1 MPLPEITED
10 LINDLVSGTSL
21 TKGYGYFHNGSVVKL
36 LVENGA
42 YKAHVEGS
50 ELYTVTISEKKGNIR
65 TDCTCPYD
73 WGGACKHVAAAML
86 AIVHD
91 KKIRKHKKDTED
103 IKTLIEKVDAVRL
116 KTFLFEILSGNA
128 ALLED
133 FKIFARGK
141 EETSNT
147 AGNYEKE
154 ILSQL
159 NKLKGM
165 EYYYDDYH
173 DSYEHPISNIIDNFS
188 KIAEKYAV
196 QGNRKEAI
204 KIYQGICDA
213 CIESL
218 QNERLEDFYD
228 DIHYAAH
235 QAFNAIAE
243 NISNILLSLKD
254 KMPYIDYF
262 LKAYYEFENKD
273 IFKEVFLKIIDSPEE
288 ADYVLGKQNIKLI
301 PPIILSLLIVKG
313 EPEEVFSFG
322 EKHYK
327 EYPEM
332 AVPLSAFYLKRNQR
346 DKAIATA
353 EKALEQIQGKS
364 RDFRFGFHLP
374 DVQKQ
379 LREFLD
385 GCYRLESDYPKVLE
399 NLIMLIFQERDF
411 AYYKKLKK
419 IIKTEREKSAIIA
432 RLEQLLDGDYD
443 LLFKIYSIEDDY
455 EKMLQL
461 AKKSIS
467 FDVFN
472 LIIKKL
478 RDRYPEECFELYK
491 KKINIFVEDV
501 KKRDAYRQAAYWL
514 KLMKEI
520 PGTPEK
526 FRRYIDHLREKYRRR
541 PAFIDE
547 IKGI

>member
-10 LINDLVSGTSL
+10 IINDLASGTSL
-21 TKGYGYFHNGSVVKL
+21 TKGYSYFHNGSVVKL
-36 LVENGA
+36 WIENGV

-50 ELYTVTISEKKGNIR
+50 ELYTVTISEKKGDIQA
-65 TDCTCPYD
+65 DCTCPYD
-73 WGGACKHVAAAML
+73 WGGACKHIVAAML

-91 KKIRKHKKDTED
+91 KAIKKHKKNTED
-103 IKTLIEKVDAVRL
+103 IKTLIENVDAGRL
-116 KTFLFEILSGNA
+116 KTFLFEILSGDA
-128 ALLED
+128 ALMED
-133 FKIFARGK
+133 FKIFAKGK
-141 EETSNT
+141 KETANT
-147 AGNYEKE
+147 SEKYKKE
-154 ILSQL
+154 ILSQF
-159 NKLKGM
+159 NKLNGI

-173 DSYEHPISNIIDNFS
+173 DSYEHPISNILDEFS
-188 KIAEKYAV
+188 ETAEKYAS
-196 QGNRKEAI
+196 QGNYKETI

-213 CIESL
+213 CNESL
-218 QNERLEDFYD
+218 RNERLEDFYD
-228 DIHYAAH
+228 DIHYAAE
-235 QAFNAIAE
+235 QAVDSMSDHIRN
-243 NISNILLSLKD
+243 LSLSIND
-254 KMPYIDYF
+254 KKPYLDYLLQAYNTF
-262 LKAYYEFENKD
+262 LN
-273 IFKEVFLKIIDSPEE
+273 KEVFRAVFPKVINTTEE
-288 ADYVLGKQNIKLI
+288 ADYVLSKQDVDLI
-301 PPIILSLLIVKG
+301 PPIVLSLLIVKG
-313 EPEEVFSFG
+313 EPELVSSFG

-364 RDFRFGFHLP
+364 KDFRFGFHLP
-374 DVQKQ
+374 DEQKG

-385 GCYRLESDYPKVLE
+385 GCYRSESDYPKILE
-399 NLIMLIFQERDF
+399 NLIMLIFQEREI
-411 AYYKKLKK
+411 AYYKRLKK
-419 IIKTEREKSAIIA
+419 VIKTEEENKIIIE
-432 RLEQLLDGDYD
+432 RLEKLLDDDYD

-455 EKMLQL
+455 EKMLKL
-461 AKKSIS
+461 AKKSIR

-472 LIIKKL
+472 MIVKKI

-491 KKINIFVEDV
+491 KKINTFIEDV

-520 PGTPEK
+520 PGKQDK
-526 FRRYIDHLREKYRRR
+526 FRKYIEHLREKYRRR

>member
-10 LINDLVSGTSL
+10 IINSLASGASL
-21 TKGYGYFHNGSVVKL
+21 SKGYSYFHGGAVVKL
-36 LVENGA
+36 WIESGT
-42 YKAHVEGS
+42 YKAHVDGS
-50 ELYTVTISEKKGNIR
+50 ERYTVTVSEKKSRIQ

-73 WGGACKHVAAAML
+73 WGGACKHIVAAML

-91 KKIRKHKKDTED
+91 KKIKKHKKETED
-103 IKTLIEKVDAVRL
+103 IKTLIEKADAGRL
-116 KTFLFEILSGNA
+116 KTFLFEILSGDDV
-128 ALLED
+128 LLED
-133 FKIFARGK
+133 FKIFAKGK

-147 AGNYEKE
+147 SEKYKKE
-154 ILSQL
+154 ILSQF
-159 NKLKGM
+159 NKLKGI

-173 DSYEHPISNIIDNFS
+173 DSYENPISNILDEFS
-188 KIAEKYAV
+188 ETAEKYAS
-196 QGNRKEAI
+196 QGNYKEAI

-213 CIESL
+213 CIKSL

-228 DIHYAAH
+228 DIHYDTK
-235 QAFNAIAE
+235 QAFNSIAE
-243 NISNILLSLKD
+243 NISKLSLSLKD
-254 KMPYIDYF
+254 KEPYLDYF
-262 LKAYYEFENKD
+262 LQAYNEFED
-273 IFKEVFLKIIDSPEE
+273 KEVFKKAFLKIINTPEE
-288 ADYVLGKQNIKLI
+288 ADYVLGKQNIDLI
-301 PPIILSLLIVKG
+301 PPVILNLLIVKG
-313 EPEEVFSFG
+313 EPEAVFSFG

-353 EKALEQIQGKS
+353 EEALEQIHGKS
-364 RDFRFGFHLP
+364 KDFRFGFHLP
-374 DVQKQ
+374 DEQKE

-385 GCYRLESDYPKVLE
+385 GCYRSESDYPKVLE
-399 NLIMLIFQERDF
+399 NLIMLLFQERDI

-419 IIKTEREKSAIIA
+419 VIKTEKENKTIIERFEKV
-432 RLEQLLDGDYD
+432 LDDDYD

-455 EKMLQL
+455 ERMLKL
-461 AKKSIS
+461 AKKSIH

-472 LIIKKL
+472 LTIRKI
-478 RDRYPEECFELYK
+478 RDRYPDECFELYK
-491 KKINIFVEDV
+491 KKINDFTKDV

-520 PGTPEK
+520 PGTQDTFK
-526 FRRYIDHLREKYRRR
+526 KYIEHLREKYKRR